1 MLRKLNPELEE
12 LTAQINAAGE
22 TAEKAR
28 LAGEL
33 EQEVDTLLDC
43 PNHQASRLEC
53 QNCRLIAGLR
63 KQATGLVQAAGRLS
77 RVRSQRG
84 ELRTQNS
91 ELRTQQSAR
100 AGR

>member
-1 MLRKLNPELEE
+1 MNEHQTFDCTMLRKLSPELEE
-12 LTAQINAAGE
+12 LTTQINAARE

-33 EQEVDTLLDC
+33 EQGVDTLLDC
-43 PNHQASRLEC
+43 PNHQANRLEC
-53 QNCRLIAGLR
+53 QNCRLVAGLR

-77 RVRSQRG
+77 RARNCVGRSQ
-84 ELRTQNS
+84 
-91 ELRTQQSAR
+91 AR

>member
-1 MLRKLNPELEE
+1 MLRKFNPELEE
-12 LTAQINAAGE
+12 LTAQINAAGDP
-22 TAEKAR
+22 AEKAR

-77 RVRSQRG
+77 QARNCAGRSH
-84 ELRTQNS
+84 
-91 ELRTQQSAR
+91 AR

>member
-1 MLRKLNPELEE
+1 MNEHQALDCSMLGKLNPELEE
-12 LTAQINAAGE
+12 LTAQLDAAGDP
-22 TAEKAR
+22 AEKAR

-43 PNHQASRLEC
+43 PSHQANRPEC

-63 KQATGLVQAAGRLS
+63 KQATRLVQAASRLS
-77 RVRSQRG
+77 LARNCVGRSQ
-84 ELRTQNS
+84 T
-91 ELRTQQSAR
+91 R

>member
-1 MLRKLNPELEE
+1 MLGKLNPELEE
-12 LTAQINAAGE
+12 LTAQLDAAGD
-22 TAEKAR
+22 AVEKVR

-43 PNHQASRLEC
+43 PNHQASRMEC

-63 KQATGLVQAAGRLS
+63 KQATRLVQAAARLS
-77 RVRSQRG
+77 RARSNVGRSQ
-84 ELRTQNS
+84 
-91 ELRTQQSAR
+91 AR

>member
-1 MLRKLNPELEE
+1 MNQHQAFDCSMLGKLNPELVE
-12 LTAQINAAGE
+12 LTAQVDAAGDP
-22 TAEKAR
+22 AEKAR

-43 PNHQASRLEC
+43 PNHQADRTEC

-63 KQATGLVQAAGRLS
+63 KQATRLVQAAGRLN
-77 RVRSQRG
+77 RAGNCVGRSQ
-84 ELRTQNS
+84 
-91 ELRTQQSAR
+91 AR